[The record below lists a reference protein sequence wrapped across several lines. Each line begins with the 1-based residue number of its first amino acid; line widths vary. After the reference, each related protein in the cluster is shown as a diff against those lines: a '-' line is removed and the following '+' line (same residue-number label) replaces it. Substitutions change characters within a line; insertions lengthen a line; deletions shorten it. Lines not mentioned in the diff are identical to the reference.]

1 MKKCFV
7 LLLLLP
13 LGFGGCDDGHEPRT
27 ETWTVAPEK
36 GVAGIV
42 MSFGHVPA
50 YIVKT
55 APDAEW
61 RTFSGSIANFTFEKG
76 YQTEMLV
83 RIDPIPN
90 PPADGPGYRY
100 TMEKPISRT
109 PMQSDVDPLHFS
121 PEFEVTIASRR
132 ADSPATSGYW
142 IKDMRYTDPQW
153 EPFPWEIEGF
163 DFEPGFEAR
172 LLIRP
177 VAEYDDAKGGYEVK
191 YYQTKLIS
199 SEEKVSEGIPDK

>member
-13 LGFGGCDDGHEPRT
+13 LVLGSCDDDESRV
-27 ETWTVAPEK
+27 ETWTVASEK
-36 GVAGIV
+36 GVAGIF
-42 MSFGHVPA
+42 MGFGHVPA

-61 RTFSGSIANFTFEKG
+61 CTFSGSIANFTFEKG

-109 PMQSDVDPLHFS
+109 PMQSDVDPLQFS

-153 EPFPWEIEGF
+153 EPFPWKIEGF

-177 VAEYDDAKGGYEVK
+177 VAEYDDAKGDYEVK
-191 YYQTKLIS
+191 YRLTKLIS

>member
-1 MKKCFV
+1 MKKLRF

-13 LGFGGCDDGHEPRT
+13 LVLGSCDDDESRV
-27 ETWTVAPEK
+27 ETWTVASEK
-36 GVAGIV
+36 GVAGIF
-42 MSFGHVPA
+42 MGFGHVPA

-90 PPADGPGYRY
+90 PPADGPERRY
-100 TMEKPISRT
+100 TMERLISRT
-109 PMQSDVDPLHFS
+109 RMQPAIDPLQFS

-132 ADSPATSGYW
+132 ADDRMAAYW
-142 IKDMRYTDPQW
+142 FKDMRYTDPQW

-177 VAEYDDAKGGYEVK
+177 VAEYDDAKGDYEVK
-191 YYQTKLIS
+191 YRLTKLIS

>member
-109 PMQSDVDPLHFS
+109 PMQSDVDPLQFS
-121 PEFEVTIASRR
+121 PELEVTIASRR
-132 ADSPATSGYW
+132 ATVRQRAVIGSRTSATPTRSGSRSRGRSRASISNRASRPGSSSVPSPNTTTQRAAT
-142 IKDMRYTDPQW
+142 K
-153 EPFPWEIEGF
+153 
-163 DFEPGFEAR
+163 
-172 LLIRP
+172 
-177 VAEYDDAKGGYEVK
+177 
-191 YYQTKLIS
+191 
-199 SEEKVSEGIPDK
+199 

>member
-90 PPADGPGYRY
+90 PPAD
-100 TMEKPISRT
+100 
-109 PMQSDVDPLHFS
+109 
-121 PEFEVTIASRR
+121 
-132 ADSPATSGYW
+132 SPATSGYW

-177 VAEYDDAKGGYEVK
+177 VAEYDDAKGDYEVK
-191 YYQTKLIS
+191 YRLTKLIS

>member
-1 MKKCFV
+1 
-7 LLLLLP
+7 P
-13 LGFGGCDDGHEPRT
+13 N
-27 ETWTVAPEK
+27 
-36 GVAGIV
+36 AGWKI
-42 MSFGHVPA
+42 S
-50 YIVKT
+50 T
-55 APDAEW
+55 AHIE
-61 RTFSGSIANFTFEKG
+61 GFTFEKG

-83 RIDPIPN
+83 RIDPIPD

-109 PMQSDVDPLHFS
+109 PMQSDVDPLRFS

-132 ADSPATSGYW
+132 ADDRMAAYW
-142 IKDMRYTDPQW
+142 FKDMRYTDPQW

-172 LLIRP
+172 IRIQP
-177 VAEYDDAKGGYEVK
+177 VAEYDDAKGDYEVK
-191 YYQTKLIS
+191 YRLTKLIS

>member
-1 MKKCFV
+1 MKKLRF

-13 LGFGGCDDGHEPRT
+13 LALGSCDDDESRV
-27 ETWTVAPEK
+27 ETWTVASEK
-36 GVAGIV
+36 GVAGIF
-42 MSFGHVPA
+42 MGFGHVPA

-55 APDAEW
+55 GPNAGWEISTAHIE
-61 RTFSGSIANFTFEKG
+61 GFTFEKG

-83 RIDPIPN
+83 RIDPIPD

-109 PMQSDVDPLHFS
+109 PMQSDVDPLRFS

-132 ADSPATSGYW
+132 ADRPAMSG
-142 IKDMRYTDPQW
+142 
-153 EPFPWEIEGF
+153 
-163 DFEPGFEAR
+163 
-172 LLIRP
+172 LLVQGHALHRPAVGAVPVGDRGLRFRTGLRGPASGSSP
-177 VAEYDDAKGGYEVK
+177 VAEYDDAKGDYEVK
-191 YYQTKLIS
+191 YRLTKLIS

>member
-90 PPADGPGYRY
+90 PPADGPERRY
-100 TMEKPISRT
+100 TMERLISRT
-109 PMQSDVDPLHFS
+109 RTQPAIDPLQFS

-163 DFEPGFEAR
+163 GFETGLRGPAPHPSRRRIRRRKGR
-172 LLIRP
+172 LRSEILPNKTDFQRG
-177 VAEYDDAKGGYEVK
+177 KGFRRNTG
-191 YYQTKLIS
+191 
-199 SEEKVSEGIPDK
+199 

>member
-1 MKKCFV
+1 MDMI
-7 LLLLLP
+7 L
-13 LGFGGCDDGHEPRT
+13 
-27 ETWTVAPEK
+27 
-36 GVAGIV
+36 
-42 MSFGHVPA
+42 
-50 YIVKT
+50 KT
-55 APDAEW
+55 TDLCK
-61 RTFSGSIANFTFEKG
+61 NF
-76 YQTEMLV
+76 
-83 RIDPIPN
+83 R
-90 PPADGPGYRY
+90 YRY

-109 PMQSDVDPLHFS
+109 PMQSDVDPLQFS

>member
-90 PPADGPGYRY
+90 PPADGPERRY
-100 TMEKPISRT
+100 TME
-109 PMQSDVDPLHFS
+109 
-121 PEFEVTIASRR
+121 
-132 ADSPATSGYW
+132 
-142 IKDMRYTDPQW
+142 
-153 EPFPWEIEGF
+153 
-163 DFEPGFEAR
+163 
-172 LLIRP
+172 
-177 VAEYDDAKGGYEVK
+177 
-191 YYQTKLIS
+191 
-199 SEEKVSEGIPDK
+199 

>member
-90 PPADGPGYRY
+90 PPADGPERRY
-100 TMEKPISRT
+100 TMERLISRT
-109 PMQSDVDPLHFS
+109 RMQPAIDPLQFS
-121 PEFEVTIASRR
+121 PEFEVTIASRQRVVIGSRTCATPTRSGSRSRGRSKASISNR
-132 ADSPATSGYW
+132 ASRPGSSSVPSPNTTTRRATT
-142 IKDMRYTDPQW
+142 R
-153 EPFPWEIEGF
+153 
-163 DFEPGFEAR
+163 
-172 LLIRP
+172 
-177 VAEYDDAKGGYEVK
+177 
-191 YYQTKLIS
+191 
-199 SEEKVSEGIPDK
+199 